1 MFLWHIQSK
10 VTYLNFSYLNTSVIR
25 TRLAKPYPLFPATF
39 VDAKLALAVQMAN
52 IECFRARSTRCI
64 DFTGKYTVPTS
75 YFSSHALSLPFQGLL
90 S

>member
-1 MFLWHIQSK
+1 MCLWHVQSK

-64 DFTGKYTVPTS
+64 DFTGKVGFTTKVY
-75 YFSSHALSLPFQGLL
+75 
-90 S
+90 